1 MLPEHKDSLARCWPS
16 TQGQAGSTAVIAA
29 GRGGIGSALVQDLLQ
44 RFPRL
49 QVIATHRG
57 AKGEWPLWSNEFADR
72 LRWLRV
78 DLTDEQALQRLQTEL
93 ASELAQSGRRLR
105 LLFNA
110 SGLLH
115 GDQLQPEK
123 SIGQLS
129 LAGLQKSFAV
139 NAFAPALLARALWP
153 QLKSAGLCVF
163 GSLSARVG
171 SIGDNRLGG
180 WYSYRAAKAA
190 QNQLLRCLAIEWKR
204 SNRQSVCVALHPGTV
219 DTALSAPFRSGVP
232 AERRFSAERAARQ
245 LLDILLALQPADS
258 GRFMAWDGQDIPW

>member
-1 MLPEHKDSLARCWPS
+1 MPPEQLDSLAQCWTS
-16 TQGQAGSTAVIAA
+16 AEGQAKSAVLIAA
-29 GRGGIGSALVQDLLQ
+29 GQGGIGGALAKDLLQ
-44 RFPRL
+44 RFSAL
-49 QVIATHRG
+49 QVFATHRSG
-57 AKGEWPLWSNEFADR
+57 DHQAPAWAAEYANR

-78 DLTDEQALQRLQTEL
+78 DLTDEPGLQRLHTQL
-93 ASELAQSGRRLR
+93 ASELEQTGSRLR

-115 GDQLQPEK
+115 GDRLQPEK
-123 SIGQLS
+123 SISQLS
-129 LAGLQKSFAV
+129 MAGLQQSFAV
-139 NAFAPALLARALWP
+139 NAFAPALLAQALWP
-153 QLKSAGLCVF
+153 LMKSSGLCVF

-219 DTALSAPFRSGVP
+219 DTALSAPFRSGVA
-232 AERRFSAERAARQ
+232 AESRFSTQRAATQ

-258 GRFMAWDGQDIPW
+258 GRFIAWDGQDVPW